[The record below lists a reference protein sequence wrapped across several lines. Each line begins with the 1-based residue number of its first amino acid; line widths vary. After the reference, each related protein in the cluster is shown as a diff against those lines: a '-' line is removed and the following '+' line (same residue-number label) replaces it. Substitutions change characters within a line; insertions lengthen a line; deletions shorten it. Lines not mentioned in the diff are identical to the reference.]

1 MRNSITDI
9 PGIRVGHA
17 QDFDAMTGCTVVLC
31 EKGAVAGM
39 DVRGGAPGTR
49 ETDCLAPGH
58 LVQHIHAVLLTGGSA
73 FGLDA
78 AGGVMKFLEE
88 RGIGFDTGAAK
99 VPIVPAAVIYDL
111 RVGRADVRPDKKMGE
126 QACMNAKD
134 NAEQG
139 SVGAGCGATVGKLLG
154 INGAMKGG
162 VGTASVKISGG
173 VIAGALAVVNAFGDV
188 LDENGKILAGARDE
202 KGNFINTAEVIKTG
216 KLPSFTPG
224 TRENTTLCVV
234 ATNAKLTKEEA
245 QKLAQVSHNGLARA
259 VSPCHTLVD
268 GDLIFALSY
277 GNLQSHI
284 DAVGVAAQEAVASAI
299 RSAVR
304 HAKSIAGIPAIT
316 NANIK
321 I

>member
-1 MRNSITDI
+1 MMRNSITDI

-17 QDFDAMTGCTVVLC
+17 QDFDAVTGCTVVLC
-31 EKGAVAGM
+31 EKGAVAGV

-58 LVQHIHAVLLTGGSA
+58 LVQKIHAVLLTGGSA

-78 AGGVMKFLEE
+78 AGGVMQYLEE
-88 RGIGFDTGAAK
+88 RGVGFDTGAAK

-111 RVGRADVRPDKKMGE
+111 RAGRADVRPDKAMGE
-126 QACMNAKD
+126 QACVNAKD
-134 NAEQG
+134 DVEQG

-154 INGAMKGG
+154 ISGAMKGG
-162 VGTASVKISGG
+162 TGTASVEISGG
-173 VIAGALAVVNAFGDV
+173 VIVGALAVVNAFGDV

-216 KLPSFTPG
+216 KLPSFMPSA
-224 TRENTTLCVV
+224 RENTTLCVV

-259 VSPCHTLVD
+259 VSPCHTMVD

-277 GNLQSHI
+277 GNVQSHI
-284 DAVGVAAQEAVASAI
+284 DAVGVAAQDVVAAAI

-304 HAKSIAGIPAIT
+304 HAKSIAGIPTIHS
-316 NANIK
+316 
-321 I
+321 